1 MKNNNGPSLTEP
13 GARYFLKETLKKVHV
28 EKTDYDNNLLNI
40 FLFLCFL
47 FVAFFILNYKYKS
60 KPNDE
65 EKKEKDKLKKTY
77 ILSKIKELSD
87 KRKSEYD
94 KMITNLPKFESNF
107 ELLHKKFYNV

>member
-1 MKNNNGPSLTEP
+1 MDIKPSLIEP
-13 GARYFLKETLKKVHV
+13 GTKYFLKETLKKVHID
-28 EKTDYDNNLLNI
+28 KTTYDNNLLNV
-40 FLFLCFL
+40 FLFLCFI
-47 FVAFFILNYKYKS
+47 FVTFFILNYKYKS

-77 ILSKIKELSD
+77 ILNRIKQLSD
-87 KRKSEYD
+87 KKKADYD

>member
-1 MKNNNGPSLTEP
+1 MLKDPLIISLTTKP
-13 GARYFLKETLKKVHV
+13 IVGTIIIDTNSNPITVVKS
-28 EKTDYDNNLLNI
+28 NLFNV
-40 FLFLCFL
+40 FLFLCFV

-60 KPNDE
+60 KPNEE

-77 ILSKIKELSD
+77 ILSKIKQLSD
-87 KRKSEYD
+87 KRKTEYD